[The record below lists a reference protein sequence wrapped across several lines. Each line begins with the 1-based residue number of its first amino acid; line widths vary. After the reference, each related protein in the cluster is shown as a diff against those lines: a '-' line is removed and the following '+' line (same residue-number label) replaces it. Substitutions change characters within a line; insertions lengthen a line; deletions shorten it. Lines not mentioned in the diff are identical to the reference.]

1 MKKNSYDENDIL
13 ICTQGE
19 LFGQNK
25 PRLPA
30 PPMLMIDR
38 VTEINHQGGQYKKG
52 ELIAQLDLN
61 PDMWFFACH
70 FIHDH
75 VMPGCLG
82 VDALWQLVG
91 FYLAW
96 SGYSGK
102 GRALGSGA
110 IRFSGQILPSNKR
123 VQYRIE
129 IKRIISRKLIM
140 ATADGSVS
148 VDGEIVYTASDLRV
162 GLFEQKILDT

>member
-1 MKKNSYDENDIL
+1 MKKSSYNEQDIL
-13 ICTQGE
+13 NCTQGK
-19 LFGQNK
+19 LFGENK

-30 PPMLMIDR
+30 PPMLMVDR
-38 VTEINHQGGQYKKG
+38 VTNINDQGGAYQKG
-52 ELIAQLDLN
+52 ELIAQLDVK

-70 FIHDH
+70 FLHDH

-82 VDALWQLVG
+82 IDALWQLVG

-110 IRFSGQILPSNKR
+110 IRFSGQILPINKR
-123 VQYRIE
+123 IEYRLE
-129 IKRIISRKLIM
+129 IKRVISRKLIM

-148 VDGEIVYTASDLRV
+148 VDGTIVYTASDLRV
-162 GLFEQKILDT
+162 GLFAQDM